1 MLTDFLQSQE
11 QSQAQPLVTPQQPA
25 VKKRAFPLIKEK
37 KIGNQCLSVE
47 QILEEQKRYAE
58 FKEKN
63 PHRQDDAIMKTLNNR
78 KRIAEELDLLIKSSP
93 TKTQAEGIQELNR
106 VQVLDKKSKKMRP
119 WQSINELFKYCQ
131 AKKIERDESAVEEQ
145 EQNSC

>member
-1 MLTDFLQSQE
+1 
-11 QSQAQPLVTPQQPA
+11 
-25 VKKRAFPLIKEK
+25 
-37 KIGNQCLSVE
+37 LSVE